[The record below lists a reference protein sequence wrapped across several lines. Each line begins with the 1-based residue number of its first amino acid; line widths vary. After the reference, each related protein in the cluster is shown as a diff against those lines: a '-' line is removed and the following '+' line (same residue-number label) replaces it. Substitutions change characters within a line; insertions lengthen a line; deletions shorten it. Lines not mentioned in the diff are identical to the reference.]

1 MPRVLLVA
9 ATTGYQTRS
18 FAAAARRLGIE
29 VILATDR
36 CHILEDPW
44 LDHAIP
50 VRFEEPEIAA
60 EIRAGAAVVNGM
72 DGVVAVA
79 DRPTLVAALTA
90 QKRGLAYRS
99 PASVAACR
107 DNHQMRRNFA
117 LAGL

>member
-1 MPRVLLVA
+1 MPRLLLVA

-29 VILATDR
+29 VLLATDR

-44 LDHAIP
+44 RDSAVP

-60 EIRAGAAVVNGM
+60 QTLGGLDV
-72 DGVVAVA
+72 DGIVAVA

-90 QKRGLAYRS
+90 QKLELPFHPPHA
-99 PASVAACR
+99 VAACR
-107 DNHQMRRNFA
+107 DKHRMREIFSR
-117 LAGL
+117 AGLP